1 MSDAAKSKPSELLK
15 TGAVLERAGISR
27 QVLYRYI
34 QLDLV
39 QPAETTDTGRHR
51 FRESVF
57 KQIDLIQKLNERYT
71 LRDIRE
77 IFSER
82 LRKLS

>member
-1 MSDAAKSKPSELLK
+1 MSDAAQSKPGELLK